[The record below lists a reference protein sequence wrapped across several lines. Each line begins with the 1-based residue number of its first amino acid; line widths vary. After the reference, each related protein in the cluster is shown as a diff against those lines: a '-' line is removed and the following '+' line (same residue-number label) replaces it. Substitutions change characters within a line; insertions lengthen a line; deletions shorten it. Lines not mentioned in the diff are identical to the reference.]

1 MRNILRDIQ
10 FAGRLMGRSLGLTVV
25 AILTLALG
33 IGTTAAVFSLVNA
46 VLLRPLPYRAPEDL
60 VLVQGS
66 KKGDTVETWPISY
79 LDLTDWR
86 QRLGSFE
93 SLAAVTDRRSFKLR
107 RPEGAELVFGEMVS
121 ANYFE
126 VLGLQPKL
134 GRGFLPDE
142 EKHPGGD
149 RVAVLSHD
157 LWLRLFGG
165 NQQAQEAQGALGRT
179 IELNEIPY
187 TVIGVMPQG
196 FRGMTDEAEVWL
208 PISMASTLGP
218 AYLTDRSFRWL
229 QAVGRLRP
237 SGTAGRAENDLAE
250 VALQLEREHPDTNQG
265 IGATLKPLREALFGD
280 LRPILWTLLG
290 GSAFVLLIGCTNIA
304 NLLLARAVHRQREIC
319 LRAALGASRTR
330 IMRQLLTESMLLGL
344 VGCTLGLAVAWLS
357 VGFLV
362 RLSGL
367 HLMSFVDIR
376 FDPLVVGTIVVVSIL
391 AGVLF
396 GLAPAFLASRS
407 DANGLLKEGGT
418 GTTKGAG
425 SYRIQNTLVV
435 AEVALALILLV
446 GAGLM
451 IKAFRE
457 MSGVNLGFRA
467 ERLLTLRVN
476 TQGQRLSTDDSFR
489 QMVRDLTARVAA
501 LPGVESVAVGGP
513 DMPTDDWYG
522 AYYTLEGHE
531 AADGQ
536 GLVFALR
543 HHVTPGYF
551 STLGVP
557 LLRGRIFTP
566 QDVDP
571 ANGVVV
577 VSQSMA
583 ERFWP
588 GQDPL
593 GKRLKIGPP
602 GFEAPW
608 LAVVGVVRD
617 VRHNG
622 LSDVERPA
630 PDVYLPVLQFV
641 PRTPPVLNL
650 LVRTRVAPG
659 SLVNT
664 IQREVKAFA
673 PDLPLYDIQGME
685 ERLSRQTTGRQ
696 FLVLVMTLF
705 SLSALSLAAI
715 GIYGVISYVVSQRT
729 REFGIRMALGAQ
741 VSDVVRNVLGRALF
755 LAMVGI
761 SLGLLGALALTR
773 LIEARLYGANA
784 LDGMILG
791 GASLLLLAV
800 ALAANYIPVRRATK
814 VSPVSALRA
823 G

>member
-1 MRNILRDIQ
+1 MRNVIRDIQ
-10 FAGRLMGRSLGLTVV
+10 FAVRLMGKSPGLTLV

-33 IGTTAAVFSLVNA
+33 IGTTASVFSLVNA
-46 VLLRPLPYRAPEDL
+46 VLLRPLPYRAPEEL
-60 VLVQGS
+60 VLIQGA
-66 KKGDTVETWPISY
+66 KTGDNTVETWPISY
-79 LDLTDWR
+79 IDLMDWR

-107 RPEGAELVFGEMVS
+107 RPEGAELIFGEMVS
-121 ANYFE
+121 ANYFD
-126 VLGLQPKL
+126 VLGLQPTL
-134 GRGFLPDE
+134 GRGFQAEE

-157 LWLRLFGG
+157 LWQRLFGG
-165 NQQAQEAQGALGRT
+165 QEALGRSV
-179 IELNEIPY
+179 ELNEIPY
-187 TVIGVMPQG
+187 TVIGVMPRG
-196 FRGMTDEAEVWL
+196 FRGLTDEAEVWL

-218 AYLTDRSFRWL
+218 AYLNDRSFRWL

-237 SGTAGRAENDLAE
+237 SGAAGQAEKDLAE
-250 VALQLEREHPDTNQG
+250 VALQLKREHPDTNKG

-319 LRAALGASRTR
+319 LRSALGASRTR
-330 IMRQLLTESMLLGL
+330 ILRQLLTESMLLGL
-344 VGCTLGLAVAWLS
+344 AGCILGLAVAWLS

-367 HLMSFVDIR
+367 HLMSFVDVR
-376 FDPLVVGTIVVVSIL
+376 FDPLVVGTIVVVSLL

-396 GLAPAFLASRS
+396 GLAPAFLASRT

-418 GTTKGAG
+418 GTTKGVG
-425 SYRIQNTLVV
+425 SHRIQNTLVV

-451 IKAFRE
+451 IKAFRQV
-457 MSGVNLGFRA
+457 SGVDLGFRA
-467 ERLLTLRVN
+467 DRLLTLRVN
-476 TQGQRLSTDDSFR
+476 TQGQQLASDDSFR
-489 QMVRDLTARVAA
+489 QMVRDLTARIAV

-522 AYYTLEGHE
+522 AYYTLEGQE
-531 AADGQ
+531 AAEGQ
-536 GLVFALR
+536 GMVFALR

-557 LLRGRIFTP
+557 LLRGRVFTP

-583 ERFWP
+583 ERFWT

-608 LAVVGVVRD
+608 LTVVGVVRD

-650 LVRTRVAPG
+650 LVRTGVAPG
-659 SLVNT
+659 SLANT
-664 IQREVKAFA
+664 LQREVKSFA
-673 PDLPLYDIQGME
+673 PDLPLYDIQPME
-685 ERLSRQTTGRQ
+685 ARLSRQMAGRQ
-696 FLVLVMTLF
+696 FLVLLMTLF

-755 LAMVGI
+755 LSVIGI

-784 LDGMILG
+784 LDGVILG

-800 ALAANYIPVRRATK
+800 ALAANYLPVRKATK
-814 VSPVSALRA
+814 VSPVSALRVN
-823 G
+823 